1 VQSIAVKCL
10 GILFKKGTFPPFFPL
25 SLLFKLCHSRSC
37 DMLLIHPSLPPSLP
51 PISLVHEAQ
60 VTEICDKLCGLILEG
75 KPELRD
81 IYSIGLK
88 TLISDVPDTMGKVCC
103 LSFPS
108 SFPPSFLLFSCV
120 SLTFLPPSLP
130 PFPQAVATRLSSRL
144 LGGVQQE
151 QTLEVKLECLDNL
164 TDLLKRFGHDME
176 GDHSAM
182 MTSGLQQLQHTKPT
196 VRKRAN
202 AFLGALAVV
211 VSDPLLNQL
220 MEELLRQIAAAEA
233 KGPKEVQTL
242 IQTVGTVSR
251 TVGHRLGK
259 HLPKIVPLFLK
270 FLGDPTPKDEEEDE
284 DGREEE
290 GQDDEKNELRE
301 TIFAAFESVVLRCP
315 REVTSHLPLIVSVAL
330 GFMKWDPNYTYEEEE
345 ESGGGEEGGGMEVE
359 DEEGG
364 GEGYEDEEEEDYGG
378 SDDDDTSWKVRRA
391 ALKVLGAIITSRP
404 EMLERL
410 YDQCADELIGR
421 FKEREE
427 NVRLDVIACF
437 TCLLKATLALEGSSG
452 GGGKG
457 GRGGGAGGG
466 VSVVRGESSGGAM
479 MVVDG
484 AGGKGGREGGMA
496 HALLASRV
504 EAIVR
509 AADKQLRKSDTSSS
523 SSSSSSSMT
532 KTKSAVLAMLR
543 SLTTV
548 LHGGLE
554 NHLRTLI
561 NDLKRCLADKAQG
574 LKLDA
579 ISLLHTV
586 FETHPP
592 RALHPFLPEVVPLVT
607 ACAEDEWYKLIAQA
621 LRVLGVLIA
630 ILRPFPKEGGKEEGI
645 DVDLAASYVPALY
658 EAIFPR
664 LDAHD
669 IDQEIKEGAILAM
682 GKLVSHLGDR
692 LVDGQL
698 DQILSLLM
706 EKLKNEITRTPT
718 LKALAA
724 IATSPLQ
731 IDLSPILEG
740 AVEELALFLR
750 QQSRPLKLATL
761 ETLIALVKSNAAS
774 MTPPLFELILTEAA
788 SLISDADLHLS
799 HLALLLT
806 VHVLQASPQ
815 SAGLIVQ
822 QHSLP
827 KVLRLAA
834 SPLLQGYALRSLL
847 SLLDELVHIHAK
859 AKGLDPPSL
868 IASFE
873 DIALHYP
880 SSHGHGHGHH
890 HTSSTGSNSS
900 SSSSSSSATTAAPK
914 QVIHN
919 LAVCMAR
926 IAAHPSTPPSDLS
939 SFTARLVT
947 NMRSTLDAPRH
958 LALLAMGELGAQRDL
973 SSSVA
978 NVQSIILESFEVG
991 GNEEI
996 KTAAAHALGHVTAG
1010 NPHAYLPVVLER
1022 LATHPVPGAEAG
1034 GGGGGGG
1041 GATKAGGRKTKASAA
1056 AAAKAEKA
1064 VAEEKEKEKEKEKEG
1079 QPKPQQYL
1087 LLLSLKEVI
1096 LTHTARG
1103 KDFSAHVGEV
1113 LPYLFQHTQCPEE
1126 GVRNMVAE
1134 CLGALANIDPKTVF
1148 AALGEH
1154 AKEGGKEG
1162 GGADQHTR
1170 WTIVTALKFSLSSSG
1185 RATGGLG
1192 GGSAGG
1198 RAAAYLATE
1207 EEGKALLKETMGHAL
1222 SIQVDEKTGTTE
1234 DLDVV
1239 RATLLLVNAAAHH
1252 QPRVLLPFL
1261 QSHAVPLLFKSL
1273 ELKLLRKVNLG
1284 PFTHTVDDGL
1294 PLRKAS
1300 FACIDTLLDSLP
1312 SVLEMSSF
1320 MPYLAKGL
1328 EDKDDVQLLAHQI
1341 LGKVARS
1348 SPASLL
1354 ASLETLLPPL
1364 EAVANKQ
1371 MKDTSVGTEVER
1383 AQDLIRSAVR
1393 AMVAV
1398 SKEPREGGREGE
1410 GLVFFALMLYSQKNN
1425 QLIILSLPPSLR
1437 RWTAP
1442 RPTPSSIRCRSA

>member
-1 VQSIAVKCL
+1 M
-10 GILFKKGTFPPFFPL
+10 
-25 SLLFKLCHSRSC
+25 
-37 DMLLIHPSLPPSLP
+37 D
-51 PISLVHEAQ
+51 
-60 VTEICDKLCGLILEG
+60 
-75 KPELRD
+75 
-81 IYSIGLK
+81 
-88 TLISDVPDTMGKVCC
+88 
-103 LSFPS
+103 
-108 SFPPSFLLFSCV
+108 
-120 SLTFLPPSLP
+120 
-130 PFPQAVATRLSSRL
+130 
-144 LGGVQQE
+144 
-151 QTLEVKLECLDNL
+151 
-164 TDLLKRFGHDME
+164 
-176 GDHSAM
+176 
-182 MTSGLQQLQHTKPT
+182 
-196 VRKRAN
+196 
-202 AFLGALAVV
+202 
-211 VSDPLLNQL
+211 
-220 MEELLRQIAAAEA
+220 ELLREIAAAEA
-233 KGPKEVQTL
+233 KSPREVQTL
-242 IQTVGTVSR
+242 IQTVGAVSR

-259 HLPKIVPLFLK
+259 HLPTVVPLFLQ
-270 FLGDPTPKDEEEDE
+270 FLGDPTPKEDE
-284 DGREEE
+284 DE
-290 GQDDEKNELRE
+290 DDEKNELRE

-345 ESGGGEEGGGMEVE
+345 GGGEEEGMEM
-359 DEEGG
+359 EEEER
-364 GEGYEDEEEEDYGG
+364 GEGEEEEEEEEDYGG

-391 ALKVLGAIITSRP
+391 ALKVLGAIIISRP
-404 EMLERL
+404 EMLKKL
-410 YDQCADELIGR
+410 YEQCADELIGR

-427 NVRLDVIACF
+427 NVRLDVIGCF
-437 TCLLKATLALEGSSG
+437 TCLLKATLALEGSTG
-452 GGGKG
+452 RGKGGKG
-457 GRGGGAGGG
+457 GGVGGGEGGLK
-466 VSVVRGESSGGAM
+466 GEAEGGALAM
-479 MVVDG
+479 MVVDEA
-484 AGGKGGREGGMA
+484 AGRGGTEEGMA

-509 AADKQLRKSDTSSS
+509 AADKQLKKSDTSSS
-523 SSSSSSSMT
+523 SSSSSSMI

-543 SLTTV
+543 TLTTV

-554 NHLRTLI
+554 NFLRTI
-561 NDLKRCLADKAQG
+561 VNDIKRCLADKAQG
-574 LKLDA
+574 LKFDA
-579 ISLLHTV
+579 LSLLHTV

-607 ACAEDEWYKLIAQA
+607 ASADDDWYKLIAQA
-621 LRVLGVLIA
+621 LQVLGVLIA
-630 ILRPFPKEGGKEEGI
+630 ILRPFPQEGGKEEGV
-645 DVDLAASYVPALY
+645 DVNLAASYVPALH

-692 LVDGQL
+692 LAEGQL
-698 DQILSLLM
+698 EQILTLLM
-706 EKLKNEITRTPT
+706 EKLQNEITRTPT

-724 IATSPLQ
+724 IAMSPLR

-740 AVEELALFLR
+740 AMEELALFLR

-761 ETLIALVKSNAAS
+761 ETLIALVKSNASS

-815 SAGLIVQ
+815 SADHIVQ

-847 SLLDELVHIHAK
+847 SLLDELVSIHAQ

-873 DIALHYP
+873 NIALHYP
-880 SSHGHGHGHH
+880 PSHGHGGHSGH
-890 HTSSTGSNSS
+890 QHTSSSSNNNSS
-900 SSSSSSSATTAAPK
+900 SGVGTTAAPK

-939 SFTARLVT
+939 SFTSRLVT
-947 NMRSTLDAPRH
+947 NLQSPLDIPRH
-958 LALLAMGELGAQRDL
+958 LALLALGELGAQRDL

-996 KTAAAHALGHVTAG
+996 KTAAAYALGHVTAG
-1010 NPHAYLPVVLER
+1010 NPSVYLPLVLER
-1022 LATHPVPGAEAG
+1022 LATHPVSGGAG
-1034 GGGGGGG
+1034 GGGV
-1041 GATKAGGRKTKASAA
+1041 GGRKPQALAA
-1056 AAAKAEKA
+1056 TGAKAEKA
-1064 VAEEKEKEKEKEKEG
+1064 AAAEEKEKETEEEG
-1079 QPKPQQYL
+1079 QPKYL

-1096 LTHTARG
+1096 LTHTTRE
-1103 KDFSAHVGEV
+1103 KDFTVHVGEV
-1113 LPYLFQHTQCPEE
+1113 LPCLLQHTTCPEE

-1134 CLGALANIDPKTVF
+1134 CLGALANLDPKTVF

-1162 GGADQHTR
+1162 GGADQYTR
-1170 WTIVTALKFSLSSSG
+1170 WTVVTALKFSLTSFG
-1185 RATGGLG
+1185 RATGGQG

-1198 RAAAYLATE
+1198 RAAVYLATE
-1207 EEGKALLKETMGHAL
+1207 EEGRALLKETMAHSL
-1222 SIQVDEKTGTTE
+1222 SIQVDEKTGTNK

-1294 PLRKAS
+1294 PLRKAA
-1300 FACIDTLLDSLP
+1300 FACVDTLLDSLP
-1312 SVLEMSSF
+1312 SVLEMTSF

-1328 EDKDDVQLLAHQI
+1328 EDKDDVQLVAHQI
-1341 LGKVARS
+1341 LGKAART
-1348 SPASLL
+1348 SPVSLL
-1354 ASLETLLPPL
+1354 ASLETVLIPL
-1364 EAVANKQ
+1364 EAVVNKQ
-1371 MKDTSVGTEVER
+1371 VKDTSVGTEVER
-1383 AQDLIRSAVR
+1383 AQDLTRSAVR

-1398 SKEPREGGREGE
+1398 SKVRKGGQGRREGGREGIKVASFLL
-1410 GLVFFALMLYSQKNN
+1410 GVFLFLYLSVGNDSP
-1425 QLIILSLPPSLR
+1425 LLPFFPSSLPPSLPPSLAGGR
-1437 RWTAP
+1437 RRISPQIYSDAGACHEQGSAENLVDHRGSREEWKWWAGDGV
-1442 RPTPSSIRCRSA
+1442 REGGREDRCACPCVCLV